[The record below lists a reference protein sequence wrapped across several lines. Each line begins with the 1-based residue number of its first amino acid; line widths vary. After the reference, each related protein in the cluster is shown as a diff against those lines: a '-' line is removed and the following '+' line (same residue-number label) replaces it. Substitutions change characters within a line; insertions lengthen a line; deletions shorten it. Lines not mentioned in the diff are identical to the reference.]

1 MASKKVILLSGG
13 PCVGKSTTAKLL
25 FEHYVNSAYC
35 DGDWCWCVN
44 PYSIEDK
51 RQENGNKNMAF
62 LISTYLNAGF
72 EIVIFSSIVLTN
84 PDMRRSILKSITAND
99 FDVMSFQLTC
109 SEDTLMERHKAEG
122 GDAVSFFWLQLPP
135 CPGEIVI
142 DTDGKTPDKVC
153 KEICKHIDAARKA
166 DKEAAKQ
173 AEAAKAEKPVKKASK
188 TEAAKAEKPAKKTS
202 KTENAKA
209 EKPVKKT
216 SKTENA
222 KAEKTVKKP
231 AKAETAKAEK
241 SVKKAPKTEAA
252 KAEKTAKKTSK
263 AVTAKEEKPA
273 KKTATKKSK

>member
-84 PDMRRSILKSITAND
+84 PDMRRSILKNITAD
-99 FDVMSFQLTC
+99 DYDVMSFQLTC

-135 CPGEIVI
+135 CQGEIVI
-142 DTDGKTPDKVC
+142 DTDGKTPEKVC
-153 KEICKHIDAARKA
+153 KEICKYIDAARKA

-173 AEAAKAEKPVKKASK
+173 AEAAKAD
-188 TEAAKAEKPAKKTS
+188 KPAKKTS

-209 EKPVKKT
+209 EKPVKK
-216 SKTENA
+216 A
-222 KAEKTVKKP
+222 L
-231 AKAETAKAEK
+231 
-241 SVKKAPKTEAA
+241 KTEAP
-252 KAEKTAKKTSK
+252 KAEKTARKTSK
-263 AVTAKEEKPA
+263 AVTAKAEKPA

>member
-25 FEHYVNSAYC
+25 FEPYVNSAYC

-51 RQENGNKNMAF
+51 RQENGNQNMAF

-84 PDMRRSILKSITAND
+84 PDMRRSILKSITATD

-122 GDAVSFFWLQLPP
+122 EDAVSFFWLQLPP

-153 KEICKHIDAARKA
+153 KEICKHIDAAV
-166 DKEAAKQ
+166 
-173 AEAAKAEKPVKKASK
+173 KAEKEKAAKEPKKAAK
-188 TEAAKAEKPAKKTS
+188 TGKAKKAATASEKPKKT
-202 KTENAKA
+202 KAK
-209 EKPVKKT
+209 
-216 SKTENA
+216 
-222 KAEKTVKKP
+222 
-231 AKAETAKAEK
+231 
-241 SVKKAPKTEAA
+241 
-252 KAEKTAKKTSK
+252 
-263 AVTAKEEKPA
+263 
-273 KKTATKKSK
+273 

>member
-51 RQENGNKNMAF
+51 RQENGNQNMAF

-84 PDMRRSILKSITAND
+84 PDMRRSILKSITATD

-122 GDAVSFFWLQLPP
+122 EDAVSFFWLQLPP

-153 KEICKHIDAARKA
+153 KEICKHIDAAV
-166 DKEAAKQ
+166 
-173 AEAAKAEKPVKKASK
+173 KAEKEKAAKKPKKAAK
-188 TEAAKAEKPAKKTS
+188 TGKAK
-202 KTENAKA
+202 
-209 EKPVKKT
+209 
-216 SKTENA
+216 
-222 KAEKTVKKP
+222 
-231 AKAETAKAEK
+231 KAETASEK
-241 SVKKAPKTEAA
+241 P
-252 KAEKTAKKTSK
+252 KKTK
-263 AVTAKEEKPA
+263 AK
-273 KKTATKKSK
+273 

>member
-51 RQENGNKNMAF
+51 RQENGNQNMAF

-84 PDMRRSILKSITAND
+84 PDMRRSILKSITATD

-122 GDAVSFFWLQLPP
+122 ADAVSFFWLQLPP

-153 KEICKHIDAARKA
+153 KEICKHIDAAV
-166 DKEAAKQ
+166 
-173 AEAAKAEKPVKKASK
+173 KAEKEKAAKKPKKAAK
-188 TEAAKAEKPAKKTS
+188 TGKAK
-202 KTENAKA
+202 
-209 EKPVKKT
+209 
-216 SKTENA
+216 
-222 KAEKTVKKP
+222 
-231 AKAETAKAEK
+231 KAETASEK
-241 SVKKAPKTEAA
+241 P
-252 KAEKTAKKTSK
+252 KKTK
-263 AVTAKEEKPA
+263 AK
-273 KKTATKKSK
+273 

>member
-51 RQENGNKNMAF
+51 RQENGNQNMAF

-84 PDMRRSILKSITAND
+84 PDMRRSILNSIRAKD
-99 FDVMSFQLTC
+99 YDVMSFQLTC

-122 GDAVSFFWLQLPP
+122 DDAVSFFWLQLPP

-153 KEICKHIDAARKA
+153 REICKHIDAARKA
-166 DKEAAKQ
+166 DREAAKQ
-173 AEAAKAEKPVKKASK
+173 AEAGKKEAVEKTVKTEKSAKNAKAK
-188 TEAAKAEKPAKKTS
+188 AAKAEKPAKKSATG
-202 KTENAKA
+202 TG
-209 EKPVKKT
+209 KKT
-216 SKTENA
+216 
-222 KAEKTVKKP
+222 
-231 AKAETAKAEK
+231 
-241 SVKKAPKTEAA
+241 
-252 KAEKTAKKTSK
+252 
-263 AVTAKEEKPA
+263 PA
-273 KKTATKKSK
+273 KK

>member
-51 RQENGNKNMAF
+51 RQENGNQNMAF

-84 PDMRRSILKSITAND
+84 PDMRRSILKSITATD

-109 SEDTLMERHKAEG
+109 SEDTLMERHKAEDA
-122 GDAVSFFWLQLPP
+122 DAVSFFWLQLPP

-153 KEICKHIDAARKA
+153 KEICKHIDAAV
-166 DKEAAKQ
+166 
-173 AEAAKAEKPVKKASK
+173 KAEKEKAAKEPKKASK
-188 TEAAKAEKPAKKTS
+188 TGKAK
-202 KTENAKA
+202 
-209 EKPVKKT
+209 
-216 SKTENA
+216 
-222 KAEKTVKKP
+222 
-231 AKAETAKAEK
+231 KAETA
-241 SVKKAPKTEAA
+241 SKKP
-252 KAEKTAKKTSK
+252 KKTK
-263 AVTAKEEKPA
+263 AK
-273 KKTATKKSK
+273 

>member
-51 RQENGNKNMAF
+51 RQENGNQNMAF

-84 PDMRRSILKSITAND
+84 PDMRRSILKSITATD

-122 GDAVSFFWLQLPP
+122 EDAVSFFWLQLPP

-153 KEICKHIDAARKA
+153 KEICKHIDAAV
-166 DKEAAKQ
+166 
-173 AEAAKAEKPVKKASK
+173 KAEKEKAAKEPKKAAK
-188 TEAAKAEKPAKKTS
+188 TGKAKKTETAS
-202 KTENAKA
+202 
-209 EKPVKKT
+209 EKPKKT
-216 SKTENA
+216 KA
-222 KAEKTVKKP
+222 K
-231 AKAETAKAEK
+231 
-241 SVKKAPKTEAA
+241 
-252 KAEKTAKKTSK
+252 
-263 AVTAKEEKPA
+263 
-273 KKTATKKSK
+273 